1 MENLKV
7 YLKSREFIVCSL
19 LMLILMMIGIFDYFS
34 YASGGRVS
42 LFPEW
47 VNRFSFWRHT
57 MYYGTGSILMFLSP
71 FIINILALTHF
82 YNKIKGSYLKD
93 VLLRQSYKK
102 VITKNIVFAYI
113 KSYLPFLIMSVLIF
127 FLGSILYTST
137 LSNTEWSDSYTL
149 FRYVGDFSPYVY
161 IFLCHIALLLYDIMI
176 VNIGLILLRKTRKLT
191 VTLLLSF
198 VVINALNFL
207 IGNMD
212 KFIEMCIGKNF
223 LTEHLSVFNIYE
235 GYMVQSSVMNAI
247 INMGILAFITGL
259 LVWKLYKNK
268 ESLVRDFE

>member
-1 MENLKV
+1 MDYFSHIVIGVFMENLKI

-127 FLGSILYTST
+127 FLGSILYTSA
-137 LSNTEWSDSYTL
+137 LLNTEWSDPYTM
-149 FRYVGDFSPYVY
+149 FRYIGDFSPYVY

-176 VNIGLILLRKTRKLT
+176 NLLKC
-191 VTLLLSF
+191 V
-198 VVINALNFL
+198 
-207 IGNMD
+207 
-212 KFIEMCIGKNF
+212 
-223 LTEHLSVFNIYE
+223 
-235 GYMVQSSVMNAI
+235 
-247 INMGILAFITGL
+247 
-259 LVWKLYKNK
+259 
-268 ESLVRDFE
+268 